1 MIQGSNPRRFIIFPK
16 NGGDLCAHRVGGAST
31 YRFVCASHNPLYELP
46 RPVIEVTNSKVTTKR
61 GEEAP
66 RSP

>member
-1 MIQGSNPRRFIIFPK
+1 MCAQG
-16 NGGDLCAHRVGGAST
+16 GVGGAST
-31 YRFVCASHNPLYELP
+31 YRFVCALHNPLYELP
-46 RPVIEVTNSKVTTKR
+46 PNSVGGTEFQANTKR

>member
-1 MIQGSNPRRFIIFPK
+1 M
-16 NGGDLCAHRVGGAST
+16 CAHWEGGANT
-31 YRFVCASHNPLYELP
+31 YRFVCAQHNPLNELP
-46 RPVIEVTNSKVTTKR
+46 PNSVGGTEFRATTKL